1 MPAPVECWLRLYS
14 VPGIGPVRLKQWLS
28 RCSLAQLAA
37 NSVDDWR
44 RLGWSERQCAFWQ
57 QESLQWV
64 AHALAWRDASS
75 SHHILTP
82 DSPAYPPLLQQLP
95 DAPVVLFIQGSP
107 EVLLRPQLAMVG
119 SRDCTPYGKQWG
131 HYFAAELARSGM
143 VITSGLA
150 LGIDACCHQAALEVS
165 GLTVAV
171 LGSGLQKLYP
181 RQHQRLAQ
189 QIVAQQGALVSEFF
203 PWQAARPEHFPRRN
217 RIISGLAVGLL
228 VVEATEGSG
237 SLISARYALDQGREV
252 FALPGAI
259 GSGASRGCHQ
269 LIQQGAWLVESPADI
284 QEQLGSLLCWVNEQQ
299 TELIAS
305 TEAQQLPF
313 AKLLATVTEE
323 VTPVDVVAERAGQ
336 PVAEVLIQLL
346 ELELAGWIAAVP
358 GGYVRIRRTGHVRR
372 IDVPI

>member
-1 MPAPVECWLRLYS
+1 MPTPVECWLRLYS
-14 VPGIGPVRLKQWLS
+14 VPGIGPVRLKKWLS
-28 RCSLAQLAA
+28 RFSLAQLAA
-37 NSVDDWR
+37 HSVADWR
-44 RLGWSERQCAFWQ
+44 TLGWSERQCAFWQ
-57 QESLQWV
+57 QESHQWV
-64 AHALAWRDASS
+64 AQALHWRDASPT
-75 SHHILTP
+75 HHILTL
-82 DSPAYPPLLQQLP
+82 DDPAYPPLLQQLP
-95 DAPVVLFIQGSP
+95 DAPAVLFIQGMP

-119 SRDCTPYGKQWG
+119 SRHCTPYGRQWG

-150 LGIDACCHQAALEVS
+150 LGIDACCHQAALEVA

-181 RQHQRLAQ
+181 RQHQTLAR

-203 PWQAARPEHFPRRN
+203 PWQVARPENFPRRN

-228 VVEATEGSG
+228 VVEAAEGSG
-237 SLISARYALDQGREV
+237 SLISARYALEQGREV

-269 LIQQGAWLVESPADI
+269 LIRQGAWLVESPADI
-284 QEQLGSLLCWVNEQQ
+284 QEQLGTLVCWVNEQQ

-313 AKLLATVTEE
+313 AEVLATVTEE

-336 PVAEVLIQLL
+336 PVADVLIQLL